1 MSAIVPPSDDEIA
14 LLAILWD
21 ESGIDLAEFAFED
34 PSQNHGRTRLRDYQ
48 WPYMADDSPQQN
60 DLSSRDVGKSW
71 SISVRAAAFPFSYP
85 GEHMLIFAPEMNHLS
100 PLTQAIEQRID
111 SCRILREMRP
121 TTVSKGITRTPHWQC
136 TFLNRATIFSRL
148 PGQRNAGP
156 KGMHVVKL
164 EVDEGQDLDDGAWV
178 ELEPTLKRGTDGW
191 SWRVHGVTR
200 GVGDTF
206 DRLAESPE
214 WHTHKLMAMHRPT
227 WNDSERASKIAM
239 YGGSSLSAD
248 YRRNIYGEP
257 GDTNSALFVLAR
269 LRAVQDIDD
278 NSLYNRDVYT
288 AIKIEEEML
297 GGHTPAEIVER
308 QLNGIHKST
317 WELAPK
323 GYSAFYAG
331 MDIGA
336 TIDPTEILLFGQR
349 ADKQREQLDLL
360 LRIRLLRIPIED
372 QQEVVELL
380 LRYYGPKL
388 VSFGMDR
395 SGLGFDIYQR
405 LHRKYGDRIQGFVF
419 NGKYAVE
426 LEDREPK
433 FKEQLADLAID
444 RPFIEYASDALR
456 EVVDAKGFLLP
467 NDSEVMSE
475 WRGESYFVV
484 KAKGGPY
491 GAKKQY
497 SSSSCHSLDA
507 ARVMIAG
514 KRLQHLH
521 KMLAEQAPPK
531 PVLDVFMGDF

>member
-1 MSAIVPPSDDEIA
+1 MSAITCPSDEELY

-21 ESGIDLAEFAFED
+21 ESGIDIAEFAFPD
-34 PSQNHGRTRLRDYQ
+34 PSQDHGRTRLRDYQ
-48 WPYMADDSPQQN
+48 WPYMNDDSQQQN

-85 GEHMLIFAPEMNHLS
+85 GEHMLIFAPELNHLD
-100 PLTQAIEQRID
+100 PLTQAIEQRLD
-111 SCRILREMRP
+111 SCRLLREMRP
-121 TTVSKGITRTPHWQC
+121 ANHAKGIKRSPHWQC
-136 TFLNRATIFSRL
+136 TFLNQAIIFSRL
-148 PGQRNAGP
+148 PGQANAGP
-156 KGMHVVKL
+156 KGMHVIKL
-164 EVDEGQDLDDGAWV
+164 EVDEGQDLDDAVWV
-178 ELEPTLKRGTDGW
+178 ELEPTIERGKKGW

-214 WHTHKLMAMHRPT
+214 WTTHKLMAMHRPT

-248 YRRNIYGEP
+248 YRRNIFGEP

-269 LRAVQDIDD
+269 LKKCQDGDP
-278 NSLYNRDVYT
+278 NSLYNRDIYT
-288 AIKIEEEML
+288 AIKLEEEML
-297 GGHTPAEIVER
+297 NGRTPAEIVESR
-308 QLNGIHKST
+308 LNGIHKST

-323 GYSAFYAG
+323 GYSAFYGG

-336 TIDPTEILLFGQR
+336 TIDPTEILIFGQR

-388 VSFGMDR
+388 VSFGLDR

-405 LHRKYGDRIQGFVF
+405 LHRKYNDRIQGFNF
-419 NGKYAVE
+419 AAKYAVE
-426 LEDREPK
+426 LEDRDMK
-433 FKEQLADLAID
+433 LKEELSDLAID
-444 RPFIEYASDALR
+444 RPFIEFASDALR

-467 NDSEVMSE
+467 DDSEVLSE
-475 WRGESYFVV
+475 WRGESYFVI

-514 KRLQHLH
+514 KRLQGLH
-521 KMLAEQAPPK
+521 KLLADNK
-531 PVLDVFMGDF
+531 PQEAVIDVFIGGY